1 MQQTFFTPRKMRSFI
16 SIWAF
21 LLVISSVSVSLHAQE
36 NSEQTMRLDSIN
48 IDERI
53 DIRQAIQIALSNN
66 TQMKQAL
73 LSVRDADQQVLS
85 AWGNVMPDVSVSANY
100 TRNLEVPVNF
110 IPETVFD
117 PQNGDPNT
125 LVPIAFGTDNNWIGG
140 ITVSQIIFSGQAFV
154 GISSAELFKAAQS
167 ENLRAVAQGIVT
179 QTRVSY
185 HQVLLAKEQIRLLEK
200 QLERVEEQ
208 LSDMQKR
215 AEQGLVDDYVVLQ
228 LEVQRDNIVPQ
239 LTKAKFAEMN
249 ARRNLLNVLGLPVQ
263 LKIDVKGEL
272 QSYSITG
279 DGELSPE
286 NEAISTISTLTPLN
300 LENDLA
306 DSPAIF
312 DRRAD
317 LRILDTQRELQKRKL
332 TADKSAYLPTLAA
345 NYNMQWTAAQP
356 GSPDFFGTEDQ
367 RARSQ
372 TLSLSFQLP
381 LFQGMQRHTTVQRT
395 KIAIKDLR
403 LQQEQTQRDAQNQ
416 IISAQESIREALQTN
431 DGLLKALDQA
441 KLGYERA
448 LIRYKNGVG
457 SQQEVTD
464 ADLQLREAE
473 SNYAQMVAGYL
484 LAKAQYD
491 QAIGQVPFIELSIED
506 IKEKIDLK

>member
-1 MQQTFFTPRKMRSFI
+1 MFL
-16 SIWAF
+16 WVF
-21 LLVISSVSVSLHAQE
+21 LLVIFSANVQLHAQE
-36 NSEQTMRLDSIN
+36 TSEEIVRLHSVN
-48 IDERI
+48 MEERI
-53 DIRQAIQIALSNN
+53 DIQQAVQIALSNN

-85 AWGNVMPDVSVSANY
+85 AWGNVMPDVALSANY

-110 IPETVFD
+110 IPEVVFD
-117 PQNGDPNT
+117 PNGDPNV

-140 ITVSQIIFSGQAFV
+140 ISVSQIIFSGQAFV

-179 QTRVSY
+179 QTRVTY
-185 HQVLLAKEQIRLLEK
+185 HQALLAKEQIRLLEQQLKRVEK
-200 QLERVEEQ
+200 QLY
-208 LSDMQKR
+208 DMRKR
-215 AEQGLVDDYVVLQ
+215 AEQGFVDDYIVLQ
-228 LEVQRDNIVPQ
+228 LEVQRDNIIPQ
-239 LTKAKFAEMN
+239 LTRAEFAEEK
-249 ARRNLLNVLGLPVQ
+249 ARRNLLNVMGLPVQ
-263 LKIDVKGEL
+263 LKLNIKGEL
-272 QSYSITG
+272 QSFSVSG
-279 DGELSPE
+279 DENTLPE
-286 NEAISTISTLTPLN
+286 NAAIEYVSSLTPLN
-300 LENDLA
+300 LTSDLA
-306 DSPAIF
+306 DEPEVF

-345 NYNMQWTAAQP
+345 NYNMNWTAAQP

-372 TLSLSFQLP
+372 TLTVSFQLP

-403 LQQEQTQRDAQNQ
+403 LRQEQTQRDAQNQ
-416 IISAQESIREALQTN
+416 IISAQESIREALQTS
-431 DGLLKALDQA
+431 DALKKALDQA
-441 KLGYERA
+441 QIGYDRA

-464 ADLQLREAE
+464 ADLQLRQAE
-473 SNYAQMVAGYL
+473 VNYAQMVAGYL
-484 LAKAQYD
+484 SAKAQYD
-491 QAIGQVPFIELSIED
+491 QAIGQVPFVQLSVED